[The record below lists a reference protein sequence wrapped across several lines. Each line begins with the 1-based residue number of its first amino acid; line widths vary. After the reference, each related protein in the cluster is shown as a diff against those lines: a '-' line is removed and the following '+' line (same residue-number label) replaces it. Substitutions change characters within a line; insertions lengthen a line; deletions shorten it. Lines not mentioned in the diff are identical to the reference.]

1 MAQDGTTDEQSL
13 VAWQRSLQL
22 SSAGGGVSPPDPQS
36 TATALS
42 SAAIVAPEAP
52 RFAGPKHATLWAAQW
67 TAPLMIAS
75 GLYVLGAHGTLSLGA
90 FLFGTA
96 SSGALAG
103 AARLWLG
110 LRRRALSRAARSLAL
125 YATRTLGEEHEVT
138 KRAIDAC
145 DALQQA
151 QVVAGWDPMCLTR
164 VEQGLQ
170 YTRELLERPALRAD
184 RRPPPPLPFPALL
197 REAW

>member
-1 MAQDGTTDEQSL
+1 MAHDGTIPDEQSL
-13 VAWQRSLQL
+13 VAWSRSMQR
-22 SSAGGGVSPPDPQS
+22 ADVGGGVSPPEPRS

-42 SAAIVAPEAP
+42 SAAIVPPEAP
-52 RFAGPKHATLWAAQW
+52 RFAGPRNATLWAAQW

-75 GLYVLGAHGTLSLGA
+75 GLYVLGAHGSLSLGA

-96 SSGALAG
+96 ASGAMAG

-110 LRRRALSRAARSLAL
+110 LRRRALSRSARRLAL
-125 YATRTLGEEHEVT
+125 YATRTLGEDHDVT
-138 KRAIDAC
+138 RRAIDAC
-145 DALQQA
+145 DALEQA

-164 VEQGLQ
+164 IEQGLQ
-170 YTRELLERPALRAD
+170 YTRELLERPASTA
-184 RRPPPPLPFPALL
+184 RRELPSMFPLL